1 MTEGPSAQA
10 SKSASTS
17 TCTSTSTNRF
27 TVTCT
32 GTSTG
37 TWTSTHK
44 FKGSS
49 QVLLRQSSKSC
60 KSLCK
65 SLRSLLRVLV
75 MLLVLLEAQQ
85 VQQEPGPLHQHRPG
99 PGQPP
104 LAALLGLPMSWALH
118 PCLPGPGQA
127 GCQGSIVESRDSNG
141 HITGSPGNVWD
152 ASPTNIARIE
162 VLKVGVQSLV
172 TLILP
177 SIPCASC
184 HIKFAS
190 CFSVTI
196 LTSTPFF
203 PGQRVM
209 SATLVLTWVGGSSQV
224 SHCDRS
230 LKVIQEEQ
238 VPDEIGGICHWR

>member
-1 MTEGPSAQA
+1 MCIRDS
-10 SKSASTS
+10 
-17 TCTSTSTNRF
+17 RF

-37 TWTSTHK
+37 TWISTHK

-60 KSLCK
+60 KSLCR

-177 SIPCASC
+177 FHPLCQLSHQICQLLLSDHTDIHAFLPRA
-184 HIKFAS
+184 A
-190 CFSVTI
+190 
-196 LTSTPFF
+196 
-203 PGQRVM
+203 RD
-209 SATLVLTWVGGSSQV
+209 V
-224 SHCDRS
+224 SHTGAHLGRRFFTS
-230 LKVIQEEQ
+230 FPLRQ
-238 VPDEIGGICHWR
+238 VFEGYSRGAGAR